1 MEKDFCTPFFGTR
14 EQRAESRR
22 HRLTTSWKLH
32 APQRRADVEV
42 SYTSRT
48 YLRRM
53 DTSET
58 RVEAF
63 DRNMAI
69 SLRRAYCNCSI
80 TRGGQSGDFELPQQ
94 EMASVTIFRRALQ
107 PVAADDRQPRAEFRR
122 EAGPGNAVPPA
133 LPCRDQ
139 RTLRACPRLWLMQ
152 TLAALGSCGSFHAGA
167 VASTVAPAS

>member
-1 MEKDFCTPFFGTR
+1 
-14 EQRAESRR
+14 
-22 HRLTTSWKLH
+22 
-32 APQRRADVEV
+32 
-42 SYTSRT
+42 
-48 YLRRM
+48 M